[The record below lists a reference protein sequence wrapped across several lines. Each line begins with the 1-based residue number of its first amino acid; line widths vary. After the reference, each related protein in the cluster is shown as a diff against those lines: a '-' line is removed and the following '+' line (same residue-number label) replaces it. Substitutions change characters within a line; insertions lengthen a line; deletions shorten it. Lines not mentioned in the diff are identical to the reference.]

1 MQRRAQICSILPEL
15 GRSCVARYIRTVAVL
30 AGLSYSCSAPPLPQ
44 GILEAIRISRE
55 AYPNRTSHEDVV
67 KRYGMCIQNGRSV
80 TTSHRE
86 QVAELTKQL
95 LDEGQYQVGETK
107 VFFKREGLEKIEALR
122 GRVVGQYCL
131 HIQASIRCFLATR
144 SWGRTKIACAFIQR
158 VARGRVARNFVRQQ
172 RAATLLQALIRG
184 RSRRRQYH
192 RLLLGIIELQCICRA
207 SMGRKIL
214 KLRRRD
220 AAAALIQCRLR
231 GRYSSRRYG
240 FLRAASIV
248 IQSEARRRIQ
258 VRRYLELRNAARE
271 DADLINQLNKLKTML
286 KSERECRLRVE
297 AENMAL
303 LQQRGELHAVF
314 RRMCLRDHC
323 QLSLLS

>member
-1 MQRRAQICSILPEL
+1 
-15 GRSCVARYIRTVAVL
+15 
-30 AGLSYSCSAPPLPQ
+30 
-44 GILEAIRISRE
+44 
-55 AYPNRTSHEDVV
+55 
-67 KRYGMCIQNGRSV
+67 
-80 TTSHRE
+80 
-86 QVAELTKQL
+86 
-95 LDEGQYQVGETK
+95 
-107 VFFKREGLEKIEALR
+107 
-122 GRVVGQYCL
+122 
-131 HIQASIRCFLATR
+131 
-144 SWGRTKIACAFIQR
+144 
-158 VARGRVARNFVRQQ
+158 
-172 RAATLLQALIRG
+172 
-184 RSRRRQYH
+184 
-192 RLLLGIIELQCICRA
+192 
-207 SMGRKIL
+207 MGRKIL